1 MIRRPPRSTR
11 TDTLFPYTTLFRS
24 FDATQ
29 TVFTFNA
36 LDLEAPVIQTER
48 SAKEFLQRAPRNFIV
63 KYQNPRSIAARI
75 RRRLRAAPPDSWP
88 GFDEL
93 AADFRISVSTLRRRL
108 DEEGQSIRAIK
119 DALRRDLAFRQ
130 LTRPQRSEEHTSEL
144 Q

>member
-1 MIRRPPRSTR
+1 MLHGLLCWLIGRRIAIRTARFAYPQPLWWREYIAVYAG
-11 TDTLFPYTTLFRS
+11 DVG

-75 RRRLRAAPPDSWP
+75 RRRLRAAP
-88 GFDEL
+88 
-93 AADFRISVSTLRRRL
+93 
-108 DEEGQSIRAIK
+108 
-119 DALRRDLAFRQ
+119 
-130 LTRPQRSEEHTSEL
+130 RSEERRVGKGGVSP
-144 Q
+144 